1 MTASAY
7 YFPPDLYELV
17 YADMVADVAPHVAS
31 AKAADGPV
39 LEVCCGTGRLM
50 VPALE
55 AGVDCDG
62 LDIEPAMLDVLR
74 AKLVA
79 KGLSAGVHQADMRNF
94 KLERLYSLVTI
105 GFNSFLHNLTQDDQ
119 IATLRR
125 CREHLAPGGCL
136 KLMVFHPSAEKLLQW
151 SGVEAFVKEVPG
163 TAGERIRVYDLA
175 HDDRVE
181 QIRRMT
187 RRLEFVDAAGEVT
200 REQQLKFDLRYIFKP
215 EMELLLRVAGYRA
228 WQAEPLFAAYQDVN
242 VYPAGQ
248 GIREGD
254 HLSWSAWAANA

>member
-1 MTASAY
+1 MTSY
-7 YFPPDLYELV
+7 YLSPDLYELV
-17 YADMVADVAPHVAS
+17 YADMVADIAPHVAA
-31 AKAADGPV
+31 AKAAGGPV

-50 VPALE
+50 IPTLE

-62 LDIEPAMLDVLR
+62 LDVEPAMLDALR
-74 AKLVA
+74 AKLA
-79 KGLSAGVHQADMRNF
+79 ARGLSAGVYEADMRSF
-94 KLERLYSLVTI
+94 KLERRYALIAI

-136 KLMVFHPSAEKLLQW
+136 QLMVFHPSAEKLIQW
-151 SGVEAFVKEVPG
+151 SGAESFVKELPLPDG
-163 TAGERIRVYDLA
+163 GRLRVHDKA

-187 RRLEFVDAAGEVT
+187 RRLEFLDAAGHKTNEESLT
-200 REQQLKFDLRYIFKP
+200 FDLRYVFKP
-215 EMELLLRVAGYRA
+215 EMELLLRVAGFRQ
-228 WQAEPLFAAYQDVN
+228 WKVEPLFAAYSDAS

-248 GIREGD
+248 GPREGD
-254 HLSWSAWAANA
+254 HLRWSAWGANA